1 MIGVIQRVKEAE
13 VLVEGKSV
21 AKIGN
26 GILLL
31 AGIAHDDSPNDIIFM
46 AGKVANLR
54 IFSDQNGLMNHSLLE
69 TGGEILVV
77 SQFTLLGDTRKGRR
91 PNFTCAAQAQKAKN
105 LYSLLV
111 SELKKYIKVVKEGIF
126 GAIMDVRLVNDGP
139 VTLIIDS
146 RK

>member
-21 AKIGN
+21 SRIGE

-31 AGIAHDDSPNDIIFM
+31 IGIADDDTREDINYV
-46 AGKVANLR
+46 AGKTVNLR
-54 IFSDQNGLMNHSLLE
+54 IFSDQQGLMNHSLLE

-91 PNFTCAAQAQKAKN
+91 PSFTRAAQPQKAKY
-105 LYSLLV
+105 LYSLFV
-111 SELKKYIKVVKEGIF
+111 SELKKYIPEVKEGVF
-126 GAIMDVRLVNDGP
+126 GAIMEVRLINNGP
-139 VTLIIDS
+139 VTLIINS